1 MPRLLVL
8 FLDGVGLGD
17 EDAVR
22 NPFVS
27 ASMPALAALL
37 EGRRLTRSASPFEG
51 ARATLLALDPCLGV
65 DGAPQSA
72 SGQAAILTGR
82 NVPAEIGGHYGPK
95 PNPPIAEILRH
106 DSLFHRVLARG
117 GTAALLNAYPPRYF
131 HAIHSRRRLYSAIPL
146 AASAAGLSLK
156 TAEDLQKGEA
166 LSADFTGEGWAA
178 QPGFPPA
185 PVLTPAAAGQSLA
198 RLSAGYDLT
207 WFDYWL
213 TDYAGHRGTL
223 RAAVDLLQAFDGVL
237 GGLVESWADRQD
249 LILLTSDHG
258 NLEDLGV
265 RGHTRNP
272 VPALLI
278 GPAILRQR
286 FASGLTDLTHIA
298 PAVMRLLFSQDPSEE
313 RGDR

>member
-17 EDAVR
+17 DDAVR

-27 ASMPALAALL
+27 ARMPTLRQLL
-37 EGRRLTRSASPFEG
+37 DGRRLVRSTAPFEG
-51 ARATLLALDPCLGV
+51 RSATLLALDPCLGV
-65 DGAPQSA
+65 EGPPQSA
-72 SGQAAILTGR
+72 SGQATILTGR
-82 NVPAEIGGHYGPK
+82 NVPAEIGSHYGPK
-95 PNPPIAEILRH
+95 PNPPIADILGE
-106 DSLFHRVLARG
+106 DNLFRRVLARG

-131 HAIHSRRRLYSAIPL
+131 QAIRSRRRLYSAIPL
-146 AASAAGLSLK
+146 AADAAGLHLM
-156 TAEDLQKGEA
+156 TAEDLQAGQA

-178 QPGFPPA
+178 QPDFPPA
-185 PVLTPAAAGQSLA
+185 PVLTPAEAGRALA
-198 RLSAGYDLT
+198 RLSGLYDLT
-207 WFDYWL
+207 WFDYWP

-223 RAAVDLLQAFDGVL
+223 RVAVDLLHTFDGVL
-237 GGLVESWADRQD
+237 GGLVEDWSGRQD

-278 GPAILRQR
+278 GPAPLRQD
-286 FASGLTDLTHIA
+286 FASGLRDLTHIVS
-298 PAVMRLLFSQDPSEE
+298 AVMRLLYPSP
-313 RGDR
+313 DA